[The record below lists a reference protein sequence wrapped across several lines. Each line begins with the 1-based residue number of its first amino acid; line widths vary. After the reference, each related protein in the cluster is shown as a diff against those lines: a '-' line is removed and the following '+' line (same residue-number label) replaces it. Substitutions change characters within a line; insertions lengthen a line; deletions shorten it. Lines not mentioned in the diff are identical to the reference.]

1 MRAIVWTKRLTIAF
15 CALALTALLIGVVLF
30 FVYPQDAFS
39 HPVEL
44 QKDFSF
50 QRQFRVSSN
59 AIYRIEVR
67 FPRLLPF
74 EQMNEL
80 LKQSNLVKIELLKDR
95 GPTEL
100 RYFPGAITTALPASL
115 GATQEWISQDIA
127 TFRGDP
133 KSIYTI
139 TCFVVR
145 PLEEL
150 DRTHPIL
157 FVTLDPLEVKEAWVV
172 NLLLAA
178 VFVICALLALVF
190 GGCFLGLRRHVRHT
204 LTTDANRIRD

>member
-15 CALALTALLIGVVLF
+15 CALALSALLIGLVLF
-30 FVYPQDAFS
+30 FIYPQDAFS
-39 HPVEL
+39 HPVQL
-44 QKDFSF
+44 RKDFSF
-50 QRQFRVSSN
+50 QRQFSVSSN

-67 FPRLLPF
+67 FSRLLPF

-80 LKQSNLVKIELLKDR
+80 LKRSNLVKIELLKDSR
-95 GPTEL
+95 PTDVHH
-100 RYFPGAITTALPASL
+100 FPAAISSASPATL
-115 GATQEWISQDIA
+115 GFAQKWISQDIG

-133 KSIYTI
+133 KGIYTI
-139 TCFVVR
+139 TCSVVS
-145 PLEEL
+145 PSEEL

-157 FVTLDPLEVKEAWVV
+157 FVTLDPTEVEEALVV

-190 GGCFLGLRRHVRHT
+190 GGCFLNLRRRGRHT